1 MTATAPQ
8 VVDFEGLRI
17 EYDEQVLTPRPWTA
31 AQSRWA
37 ATLIRTAPPG
47 PVLEVCSGAGHIG
60 LLAVTLAPRPLVC
73 IDADPAAC
81 SYLRRNAAAAGLRVD
96 VREGRMDEVLDR
108 DEEFAVIIAD
118 PPWVPTDDTHR
129 FPEDPVSAIDGG
141 ADGLDLVHSC
151 LVVIDRHLAV
161 AGSAVLQTGPDQA
174 ERVVDMVAGYAELA
188 VIEVRELERGAL
200 VQVDRIIATAA

>member
-1 MTATAPQ
+1 LTAITPQ

-17 EYDEQVLTPRPWTA
+17 EYDEHVLTPRPWTA
-31 AQSRWA
+31 AQSHWA
-37 ATLIRTAPPG
+37 AELIRMAPPG

-60 LLAVTLAPRPLVC
+60 LLAVSLAPRLLVC
-73 IDADPAAC
+73 VDADPAAC
-81 SYLRRNAAAAGLRVD
+81 SYLRRNAAAARLQAD

-118 PPWVPTDDTHR
+118 PPWVATDDTAR

-141 ADGLDLVHSC
+141 VDGLDLVRSC
-151 LVVIDRHLAV
+151 LMVIDRHLTV

-174 ERVVDMVAGYAELA
+174 ERVVQMVDGYDELS
-188 VIEVRELERGAL
+188 VVEVRRLERGAL
-200 VQVDRIIATAA
+200 IRVDRVVACAA